1 MWVYV
6 NKKQFLTNLLKVS
19 TGGLSFVGYAK
30 INHSSNLKLPKIKQG
45 ILNSTHMFP
54 IQNLD
59 NAAISRLNLI
69 YAKNQSTAM
78 DLKIIFRNF
87 VKLDQ

>member
-1 MWVYV
+1 MV
-6 NKKQFLTNLLKVS
+6 NVLKVF

-45 ILNSTHMFP
+45 VLNSKDMFKN
-54 IQNLD
+54 QKLD
-59 NAAISRLNLI
+59 NNAISRLNLI

-78 DLKIIFRNF
+78 DLKIIFKNLG
-87 VKLDQ
+87 KLGG